1 MMKQKLALLLTALL
15 LLTGCS
21 SGGSGDTA
29 DGQDDGELETI
40 DVVLDWYPNA
50 VHAFLYE
57 AEEKGYF
64 AEEGLQVN
72 ILFPSNASDPL
83 TMTAAGRADIGFYYQ
98 EDTII
103 ARANEDVPVKVLGA
117 VVQQPISI
125 VCALAE
131 KNIKT
136 PEDLIGKTIGYS
148 GTRFGEVA
156 VGQMLETVGATLDD
170 VELIDVGFDL
180 MSAMTTGNVDA
191 TFGCFINHEVPAL
204 EEEGFAVDYMEVMDY
219 GVPNYYAL
227 MLVTGE
233 DQLEANRDKYTRFLR
248 ACQKGFA
255 DMQADPE
262 EALGLLLANQDEEN
276 FPLTESVERRSF
288 DVLLPI
294 METADAPFLSQDVS
308 VWQENID
315 WLQKVGMIDAAFDP
329 AEVMVDLLAEYEKVG
344 LQLDCRELP
353 DYLPLYL
360 EYLSVLPDDQAKEGL
375 LNVAPIL
382 ALLGGR
388 LKQREA
394 PWYALFDALLQLAG
408 SSLSSDSVTKQVNSE
423 ERDDTRQALDAVWEE
438 EQVKFIEDN
447 ATACDSS
454 PLNQYQR
461 RFSQDVAPQYV
472 DISAGGGK

>member
-1 MMKQKLALLLTALL
+1 MKKLLAMLLAALM
-15 LLTGCS
+15 LLTGCA
-21 SGGSGDTA
+21 SGESGD
-29 DGQDDGELETI
+29 GEDQAAGGAGDLETI

-64 AEEGLQVN
+64 AEEGLDVN
-72 ILFPSNASDPL
+72 ILFPSNTSDPL

-103 ARANEDVPVKVLGA
+103 AKANEDVPVKVLGA

-131 KNIKT
+131 KDIKT
-136 PEDLIGKTIGYS
+136 PEDLIGRTVGYS

-156 VGQMLETVGATLDD
+156 VGQMLQTVGASLDD
-170 VELIDVGFDL
+170 VEMIDVGFDL

-191 TFGCFINHEVPAL
+191 TYGCFINHEIPAL
-204 EEEGFAVDYMEVMDY
+204 EEEGFAMDYMEVMDY

-233 DQLEANRDKYTRFLR
+233 DQLEANCDKYTRFLR
-248 ACQKGFA
+248 ACEKGFD

-288 DVLLPI
+288 EVLLPM
-294 METADAPFLSQDVS
+294 METADAPFLSQDAA

-315 WLQKVGMIDAAFDP
+315 WLQQVGMIEDTFDP
-329 AEVMVDLLAEYEKVG
+329 AEVMADLLAE
-344 LQLDCRELP
+344 
-353 DYLPLYL
+353 
-360 EYLSVLPDDQAKEGL
+360 
-375 LNVAPIL
+375 
-382 ALLGGR
+382 
-388 LKQREA
+388 
-394 PWYALFDALLQLAG
+394 
-408 SSLSSDSVTKQVNSE
+408 
-423 ERDDTRQALDAVWEE
+423 
-438 EQVKFIEDN
+438 
-447 ATACDSS
+447 
-454 PLNQYQR
+454 
-461 RFSQDVAPQYV
+461 
-472 DISAGGGK
+472 

>member
-1 MMKQKLALLLTALL
+1 MQ
-15 LLTGCS
+15 
-21 SGGSGDTA
+21 
-29 DGQDDGELETI
+29 I
-40 DVVLDWYPNA
+40 FN
-50 VHAFLYE
+50 
-57 AEEKGYF
+57 
-64 AEEGLQVN
+64 
-72 ILFPSNASDPL
+72 
-83 TMTAAGRADIGFYYQ
+83 TMTRKKEDFIPQEPGVYRIYVCGPTVYNYIHIGNARPMIVFDTLRRYLEYQGNRVLFVSNITDI
-98 EDTII
+98 DDKII
-103 ARANEDVPVKVLGA
+103 AKANEDVPVKVLGA

-276 FPLTESVERRSF
+276 FPLTASVERRSF

-329 AEVMVDLLAEYEKVG
+329 AEVMVDLLAE
-344 LQLDCRELP
+344 
-353 DYLPLYL
+353 
-360 EYLSVLPDDQAKEGL
+360 
-375 LNVAPIL
+375 
-382 ALLGGR
+382 
-388 LKQREA
+388 
-394 PWYALFDALLQLAG
+394 
-408 SSLSSDSVTKQVNSE
+408 
-423 ERDDTRQALDAVWEE
+423 
-438 EQVKFIEDN
+438 
-447 ATACDSS
+447 
-454 PLNQYQR
+454 
-461 RFSQDVAPQYV
+461 
-472 DISAGGGK
+472 

>member
-103 ARANEDVPVKVLGA
+103 AKANEDVPVKVLGA

-204 EEEGFAVDYMEVMDY
+204 EEEGFA
-219 GVPNYYAL
+219 
-227 MLVTGE
+227 
-233 DQLEANRDKYTRFLR
+233 
-248 ACQKGFA
+248 

-329 AEVMVDLLAEYEKVG
+329 AEVMVDLLAE
-344 LQLDCRELP
+344 
-353 DYLPLYL
+353 
-360 EYLSVLPDDQAKEGL
+360 
-375 LNVAPIL
+375 
-382 ALLGGR
+382 
-388 LKQREA
+388 
-394 PWYALFDALLQLAG
+394 
-408 SSLSSDSVTKQVNSE
+408 
-423 ERDDTRQALDAVWEE
+423 
-438 EQVKFIEDN
+438 
-447 ATACDSS
+447 
-454 PLNQYQR
+454 
-461 RFSQDVAPQYV
+461 
-472 DISAGGGK
+472 

>member
-1 MMKQKLALLLTALL
+1 MKRKLALLLAAML

-21 SGGSGDTA
+21 SGGSEDTDAQDNGDT
-29 DGQDDGELETI
+29 GELETI

-64 AEEGLQVN
+64 ADEGLQVN
-72 ILFPSNASDPL
+72 ILFPSNTSDPL
-83 TMTAAGRADIGFYYQ
+83 TRTAAGRADIGFYYQ

-103 ARANEDVPVKVLGA
+103 AKANEDVPVKVLGA
-117 VVQQPISI
+117 VVQQPISV
-125 VCALAE
+125 VCALSDQ
-131 KNIKT
+131 NIKT

-156 VGQMLETVGATLDD
+156 VGQMLQSVGATLDD
-170 VELIDVGFDL
+170 VEMIDVGFDL

-191 TFGCFINHEVPAL
+191 TYGCFINHEIPAL
-204 EEEGFAVDYMEVMDY
+204 EEEGFTVDYMEVMDY

-262 EALGLLLANQDEEN
+262 EALQLLLENQDEEN

-288 DVLLPI
+288 DVLLPM
-294 METADAPFLSQDVS
+294 METADAAFLSQDAS

-315 WLQKVGMIDAAFDP
+315 WLKEGGMIETTFDP
-329 AEVMVDLLAEYEKVG
+329 AEVMVDLLAE
-344 LQLDCRELP
+344 
-353 DYLPLYL
+353 
-360 EYLSVLPDDQAKEGL
+360 
-375 LNVAPIL
+375 
-382 ALLGGR
+382 
-388 LKQREA
+388 
-394 PWYALFDALLQLAG
+394 
-408 SSLSSDSVTKQVNSE
+408 
-423 ERDDTRQALDAVWEE
+423 
-438 EQVKFIEDN
+438 
-447 ATACDSS
+447 
-454 PLNQYQR
+454 
-461 RFSQDVAPQYV
+461 
-472 DISAGGGK
+472 

>member
-103 ARANEDVPVKVLGA
+103 AKANEDVPVKVLGA

-136 PEDLIGKTIGYS
+136 PEDLIGKTI
-148 GTRFGEVA
+148 
-156 VGQMLETVGATLDD
+156 
-170 VELIDVGFDL
+170 GFDL

-329 AEVMVDLLAEYEKVG
+329 AEVMVDLLAE
-344 LQLDCRELP
+344 
-353 DYLPLYL
+353 
-360 EYLSVLPDDQAKEGL
+360 
-375 LNVAPIL
+375 
-382 ALLGGR
+382 
-388 LKQREA
+388 
-394 PWYALFDALLQLAG
+394 
-408 SSLSSDSVTKQVNSE
+408 
-423 ERDDTRQALDAVWEE
+423 
-438 EQVKFIEDN
+438 
-447 ATACDSS
+447 
-454 PLNQYQR
+454 
-461 RFSQDVAPQYV
+461 
-472 DISAGGGK
+472 

>member
-1 MMKQKLALLLTALL
+1 MLQIKNLSKSYGAKKAVSNLSFVVEDGDIMGFIGKNGAGKTTTLKACLGIIGIDEGEILLDGTSVLKKPMACKRKMAYVPDNPQLDEYMTGLQYLNFICDIYEVPSKMRKQNFEKLASAFQVGPHLNNLISSYSHGMKQKLALLLTALL

-329 AEVMVDLLAEYEKVG
+329 AEVMVDLLAE
-344 LQLDCRELP
+344 
-353 DYLPLYL
+353 
-360 EYLSVLPDDQAKEGL
+360 
-375 LNVAPIL
+375 
-382 ALLGGR
+382 
-388 LKQREA
+388 
-394 PWYALFDALLQLAG
+394 
-408 SSLSSDSVTKQVNSE
+408 
-423 ERDDTRQALDAVWEE
+423 
-438 EQVKFIEDN
+438 
-447 ATACDSS
+447 
-454 PLNQYQR
+454 
-461 RFSQDVAPQYV
+461 
-472 DISAGGGK
+472 